1 MSLLSLAERKMRVSS
16 RTNSCSRGTDAG
28 RREGSAFRGP
38 LYHIQTWLES
48 LCGNG
53 GVSAGVSSYAPPI
66 TSHCL
71 FPKPSHFTSNPTPRP
86 LLLCNHHRI
95 KKDPQEVPYLRV
107 RQRPRIHQVLQR
119 HRVRK
124 RPQSRSRRRI
134 GNRQRSPQRFHH
146 PPQNISTARPQPSL
160 PRPQTRMSLRMPHR
174 KKFELQRKQSQ
185 PPVLCNL
192 RVMLAKRPQTLL
204 RVVVPPQQLIHF
216 RNPLRHPLLQQRE
229 KYPFLAL
236 EVRVKSPPRIS
247 CPRRNILQPRRLIP
261 VPRKS
266 LLRRQQQL
274 PPRSRRA
281 RLLPR
286 RGDTCR
292 LSTASRWGHRRAVH
306 GLVSFT
312 LFTALQ
318 DTYMHV
324 YNKSSTRSSVGDSW
338 PLPP

>member
-1 MSLLSLAERKMRVSS
+1 M
-16 RTNSCSRGTDAG
+16 
-28 RREGSAFRGP
+28 
-38 LYHIQTWLES
+38 
-48 LCGNG
+48 
-53 GVSAGVSSYAPPI
+53 
-66 TSHCL
+66 
-71 FPKPSHFTSNPTPRP
+71 
-86 LLLCNHHRI
+86 
-95 KKDPQEVPYLRV
+95 
-107 RQRPRIHQVLQR
+107 
-119 HRVRK
+119 RK
-124 RPQSRSRRRI
+124 RPQSRSRRRT
-134 GNRQRSPQRFHH
+134 GNRQRSPERFHH

-160 PRPQTRMSLRMPHR
+160 PRPQTRMSLRMPHG
-174 KKFELQRKQSQ
+174 KKFEFQRKQSQ

-192 RVMLAKRPQTLL
+192 RVMLAKRPQTPL

-216 RNPLRHPLLQQRE
+216 RNALRHPLLQQRE
-229 KYPFLAL
+229 KNTFLAL

-247 CPRRNILQPRRLIP
+247 RPRRNILQPRRLIA

-286 RGDTCR
+286 RCN

-312 LFTALQ
+312 LFAALQ

-324 YNKSSTRSSVGDSW
+324 YNKRSTQTSIGDSW
-338 PLPP
+338 PLPPYPLINPSRSPPGAPATTRGSSRSR